1 MWASKQAQV
10 FRRQESEKNIF
21 LRLKNEDFYSRKYVR
36 TYVVTVGGTVRI
48 CALGPLLERAIDR
61 SIEQANPASGW
72 TGEMNGD

>member
-21 LRLKNEDFYSRKYVR
+21 LRLKNEDFYSR